1 MNEQMPKSIE
11 WIMQQDGRYPAAAA
25 YFVQEGLQY
34 TVEQF
39 FPNLPAGQ
47 SQHVTGQQLCL
58 GLHDLALH
66 RWGLMARYA
75 LRHWN
80 INYTRDFGEIIYILI
95 GGGWLNKQ
103 ENDGIDDF
111 NDAYNF
117 DESFEYSISVPKRI

>member
-1 MNEQMPKSIE
+1 MKEKGPKSIE
-11 WIMQQDGRYPAAAA
+11 YLMQQDGRYPAAAA
-25 YFVQEGLQY
+25 HFVQEGLQY

-39 FPNLPAGQ
+39 YPKLKPGH

-80 INYTRDFGEIIYILI
+80 IKETRDFGEIIYILI
-95 GGGWLNKQ
+95 EGGWLSKKPEDNL
-103 ENDGIDDF
+103 DDF
-111 NDAYNF
+111 NDAYEF
-117 DESFEYSISVPKRI
+117 DQAFEYSISVPQKL